1 MIYAGY
7 VIVAAGRSQ
16 TDRVKLSISASAGE
30 VKFSLGKGKK
40 IHQVGFHFVYYGRKR
55 QLRVNVRKNQTTF
68 EIGGKP

>member
-30 VKFSLGKGKK
+30 VKFSLGKGEKNPPGW
-40 IHQVGFHFVYYGRKR
+40 VSLCLLRKQETINSTAYATCT
-55 QLRVNVRKNQTTF
+55 QLCIVM
-68 EIGGKP
+68 